1 MAGRLLRV
9 RDGSHSARVTSVELF
24 FDLVFVFA
32 ITQISHTLLEHLT
45 WRGAAEAG
53 LLLMT
58 IWWGWVYTAWCTNW
72 LEPDH
77 PSVRLALFCLMA
89 AGLVLSTSLPHAFED
104 RALVFALAYA
114 VFQLGRTGFILAAV
128 RGDRPLFV
136 NFLRIGVWLGVAAA
150 IWIAGALVAPEQ
162 RLAVWGVAL
171 AIEYAGPAAGFWT
184 PGLGRTPTGVWNIEG
199 AHLAERCGLFL
210 IICLGESI
218 LVTGAT
224 FARLG
229 WTPEVVTAFLVA
241 FAGSVA
247 MWWIYFSA
255 AAEAASERIAASDD
269 PGAMGRLAFTYVPIL
284 LVAGIVVSAVGDELV
299 LAHPTGHGAPAT
311 AAAILGGAA
320 IYLAGAVAFKRA
332 VFGVWSASR
341 LSGLLALAALGPAAP
356 HMAPL
361 ALAAAANG
369 VLIVVAGWEALAVS
383 RQTE

>member
-9 RDGSHSARVTSVELF
+9 RDGGHSARVTSVELF

-32 ITQISHTLLEHLT
+32 ITQIAHTLLEHLT

-77 PSVRLALFCLMA
+77 PWVRLALFCLMA

-114 VFQLGRTGFILAAV
+114 TFQLGRSGFILAAV
-128 RGDRPLFV
+128 RNDRPLFL
-136 NFLRIGVWLGVAAA
+136 NFVRIAIWLAVAAA
-150 IWIAGALVAPEQ
+150 IWIAGAFVPPDRRLV
-162 RLAVWGVAL
+162 VWGLAL
-171 AIEYAGPAAGFWT
+171 AIEYAGPAASFWT

-199 AHLAERCGLFL
+199 AHLAERCGLFI

-224 FARLG
+224 FANLAWR
-229 WTPEVVTAFLVA
+229 PESAVAFVVA

-247 MWWIYFSA
+247 MWWIYFSS
-255 AAEAASERIAASDD
+255 AAEAASERIAASAD
-269 PGAMGRLAFTYVPIL
+269 PGAMGRMAFTYAPIL
-284 LVAGIVVSAVGDELV
+284 LVAGIVVAAVGDELT
-299 LAHPTGHGAPAT
+299 LAHPLGHGGPQT
-311 AAAILGGAA
+311 AAAILGGAGL
-320 IYLAGAVAFKRA
+320 YLLGALAFKRA
-332 VFGVWSASR
+332 VFGLWSPSR
-341 LSGLLALAALGPAAP
+341 LAGLLGLAALAPASS

-369 VLIVVAGWEALAVS
+369 VLIAVAAGEALAVP